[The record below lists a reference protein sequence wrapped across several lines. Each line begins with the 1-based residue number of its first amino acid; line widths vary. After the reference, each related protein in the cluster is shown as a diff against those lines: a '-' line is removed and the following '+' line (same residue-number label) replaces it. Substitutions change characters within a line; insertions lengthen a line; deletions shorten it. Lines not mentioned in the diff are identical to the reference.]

1 MLGTRL
7 VLFALGAWFV
17 IAPIVAVVV
26 GRALRAA
33 DPYAGYEL
41 ATHRATAAT
50 HRVASVPL
58 TLSRPPAV
66 VR

>member
-17 IAPIVAVVV
+17 IAPIVAIVV

-33 DPYAGYEL
+33 DPHAGYEL
-41 ATHRATAAT
+41 ATRRATPAT
-50 HRVASVPL
+50 HRVAAVPL
-58 TLSRPPAV
+58 PLSRPPAV
-66 VR
+66 LG